1 MDLEVCGNRACLA
14 LAPPSLRPRY
24 QLCIQPPSH
33 PPLSSLVVCVLSLSE
48 PQDHQSV
55 LHEVGQFLRAT
66 PSHLV
71 LGLQILHQLVV
82 EMNTVSNTRSLA
94 QHRKVAGSFRDG
106 CLYQVYKISLE
117 TLQRLKSGQIPASD
131 AERGRIQEHSLHLA
145 LVCLGYDFIGTTLD
159 EASEELGTVQ
169 VPSTWRPTLEDPAT
183 MATYFDAFAE
193 GSDASRFALEVLV
206 AFGSLRRSLFSSD
219 DERQA
224 FLFRMM
230 SGTLHILNTQCGLS
244 DHDNYH
250 ELCRLLARLKANFQ
264 LSELVQ
270 CSNYAEWIAM
280 VATFTVDSFK

>member
-1 MDLEVCGNRACLA
+1 M
-14 LAPPSLRPRY
+14 
-24 QLCIQPPSH
+24 
-33 PPLSSLVVCVLSLSE
+33 
-48 PQDHQSV
+48 
-55 LHEVGQFLRAT
+55 
-66 PSHLV
+66 
-71 LGLQILHQLVV
+71 
-82 EMNTVSNTRSLA
+82 
-94 QHRKVAGSFRDG
+94 K
-106 CLYQVYKISLE
+106 
-117 TLQRLKSGQIPASD
+117 
-131 AERGRIQEHSLHLA
+131 
-145 LVCLGYDFIGTTLD
+145 
-159 EASEELGTVQ
+159 Q